1 MRSRRRSIRPP
12 DASTPQ
18 WWTNNRTIFSNI
30 RLWDWRALDAV
41 YKQFQ
46 EIRLYYEFD
55 DVDVDR
61 YTIDDDYRQV
71 MVSARE
77 MELANL
83 PEQSQ
88 TFVNR
93 RFKYTHGYGI
103 TMTNVSEFTS
113 QGLPDLLIQDIPPK
127 SRSPRDCHPAAR
139 DLLRRTDANA
149 GDRQHAG
156 SGIRLP
162 QRR

>member
-1 MRSRRRSIRPP
+1 M
-12 DASTPQ
+12 
-18 WWTNNRTIFSNI
+18 
-30 RLWDWRALDAV
+30 WDWRALDAV

-61 YTIDDDYRQV
+61 YTIDGAYRQV

-77 MELANL
+77 MELDNL
-83 PEQSQ
+83 PDQSQ

-103 TMTNVSEFTS
+103 THDQCERIHRPGAAEPVDPRYSAPIPLCFADGRTAEIYYGELTRTPVVVNTEESEFDYPTGDENATTRYHG
-113 QGLPDLLIQDIPPK
+113 QGRRAHDQRLAQVFIQ
-127 SRSPRDCHPAAR
+127 PA
-139 DLLRRTDANA
+139 
-149 GDRQHAG
+149 
-156 SGIRLP
+156 I
-162 QRR
+162 